1 MHSAT
6 SHQECISH
14 FPPFTAGPVCSTLD
28 CLSVCLAPS
37 SVGRTSALLD
47 DRAAA
52 GTADRPTIERQSH
65 KGEAGKEEGEEE
77 LIGIGPTDRYT
88 QGGDRQ

>member
-1 MHSAT
+1 MHFSF
-6 SHQECISH
+6 S
-14 FPPFTAGPVCSTLD
+14 PFYRRPSLFDFG
-28 CLSVCLAPS
+28 LSVCLAPS